1 MRALLIA
8 TTSVLVTGVAAT
20 PIPAAANGAPRPLP
34 EISSATTAP
43 SGAGAEPTVDETA
56 ATSRHE
62 AESAPSVC
70 GGVVASNHSGYS
82 GGGFCDTSNAVG
94 SAVRFEVTATA
105 AGQATLSFRYA
116 NGSGANRPGD
126 VGVNGSVIQ
135 PGAAFEATG
144 AWTTWVTKTV
154 TVRLNAGDNTVQ
166 LAATTAAGLGNIDYL
181 EVTTGDV
188 GDGSVMR
195 GADVSTLQRAVEL
208 GAKYYHA
215 NGTQGDPLDILKAA
229 GVDYVRLRI
238 WNDPVSG
245 YNNKAKVLRY
255 AQAVKAKGLKLMV
268 DFHYSDTWADPGK
281 QFKPAAWANHGVGQL
296 QTDVYDYTYD
306 VCASLKA
313 QGTVPDSVQ
322 IGNEI
327 NTGMLWPEGR
337 VDNSNFTNLG
347 LLLKAGYNATKA
359 CNPGTQVVIH
369 TARVESGARWFYDG
383 IRAQGV
389 QWDVTALSY
398 YCYWHGSMSGMAGVV
413 SDMKSR
419 YGKPVILAETAYPYT
434 TANHD
439 GTANIITA
447 SQPCAGHPAT
457 PAGQQANFA
466 AVQNT
471 SRNAGATGVFYWE
484 PTWHAVPGNGWDP
497 ADIANSGNG
506 WENQAVFDRNG
517 RINPNIRWLP

>member
-1 MRALLIA
+1 MKLFSKISLATAVTTALA
-8 TTSVLVTGVAAT
+8 GVAVVL
-20 PIPAAANGAPRPLP
+20 PVDAN
-34 EISSATTAP
+34 
-43 SGAGAEPTVDETA
+43 A
-56 ATSRHE
+56 ATSRYE
-62 AESAPSVC
+62 AESAPAVC
-70 GGVVASNHSGYS
+70 GGTVASNHSGYS
-82 GGGFCDTSNAVG
+82 GSGFCDTTNATG
-94 SAVRFEVTATA
+94 SAVAFTVNATTAGTATLA
-105 AGQATLSFRYA
+105 FRYA

-126 VGVNGSVIQ
+126 VSVNGTVVQ
-135 PGAAFEATG
+135 PGMAFEATG
-144 AWTTWVTKTV
+144 AWTTWATRSLTV
-154 TVRLNAGDNTVQ
+154 QLNAGSNTVR
-166 LAATTAAGLGNIDYL
+166 LAATTAGGLGNTDYV
-181 EVTTGDV
+181 EVTTTDV
-188 GDGSVMR
+188 DPSPIMR
-195 GADVSTLQRAVEL
+195 GADVSTLQRAGDL
-208 GAKYYHA
+208 GAKYYYA
-215 NGTQGDPLDILKAA
+215 DGTQGDPLDILKSA
-229 GVDYVRLRI
+229 GVNYVRLRI
-238 WNDPVSG
+238 WNNPRSG
-245 YNNKAKVLRY
+245 YNNKDKVLQY
-255 AQAVKAKGLKLMV
+255 ARTVKAKGLKLMI

-281 QFKPAAWANHGVGQL
+281 QYKPAAWANHGIGQL
-296 QTDVYDYTYD
+296 QTDVYNYTHD
-306 VCASLKA
+306 VCTSLKA
-313 QGTVPDSVQ
+313 QGTTPDSVQ

-327 NTGMLWPEGR
+327 NTGMLWPEGA
-337 VDNSNFTNLG
+337 VNNNNFTNLG

-359 CNPGTQVVIH
+359 CNSGTQVVIH

-439 GTANIITA
+439 GTANIITS
-447 SQPCAGHPAT
+447 SQPCSGHSAT

-497 ADIANSGNG
+497 ADITNSGNG
-506 WENQAVFDRNG
+506 WENQAVFDRSG